1 MTTTRQSIIRGPG
14 TVKFNGIKFFDQ
26 SGIGAEIDSATQ
38 DIGSSISGKLD
49 TIKTD
54 QIGKISLTPVG
65 NLTKELLAVFFPEYF
80 QKPVIGQ
87 SIFGSEDK
95 ELVISSKAGT
105 QVKFAAAALTKCP
118 ELYLSPVK
126 TAFGPIEF
134 TALLPNGKLPD
145 DETAKLYTVTPAQ
158 YTDGEAPRNA
168 LSGFHYEATY
178 GSGEGAVVIPN
189 TLDGWTISIEP
200 QLNPVT
206 TDSQGTIDFTLAGI
220 NVTAKCT
227 PIGLSEAEILAMLPV
242 LRGRGRSTVEN
253 KDLAISSKGGL
264 SIVLKNAS
272 LVTGPLNWGS
282 TALRVGELGFTAHI
296 DATSG
301 TLFTVDCAAE
311 TTANANANA

>member
-1 MTTTRQSIIRGPG
+1 MPTTRQSIIRGPG

-126 TAFGPIEF
+126 TAFGSVEF

-145 DETAKLYTVTPAQ
+145 DETAKLYTVAPAK
-158 YTDGEAPRNA
+158 YTDGEAPRDA
-168 LSGFHYEATY
+168 LSGFHYEAVY
-178 GSGEGAVVIPN
+178 GSGENALKIAD
-189 TLDGWTISIEP
+189 TIDGWTVLIEP
-200 QLNPVT
+200 QLNAVT
-206 TDSQGTIDFTLAGI
+206 TDSQGTIDYTLAGI
-220 NVTAKCT
+220 NVSAKCT

-253 KDLAISSKGGL
+253 KDLSISSKGGL

-296 DATSG
+296 DASSG

-311 TTANANANA
+311 TTANANA

>member
-14 TVKFNGIKFFDQ
+14 TVKFNGIRFFDQ

>member
-126 TAFGPIEF
+126 TAFGSVEF

-145 DETAKLYTVTPAQ
+145 DETAKLYTVAPAQ

-168 LSGFHYEATY
+168 LSGFHYKATY

>member
-1 MTTTRQSIIRGPG
+1 MATTRQSIIRGPG
-14 TVKFNGIKFFDQ
+14 TVKLGSVKFFDQ

-38 DIGSSISGKLD
+38 DIQSSISGKLD

-65 NLTKELLAVFFPEYF
+65 NLTTELLDVFYPEYF
-80 QKPVIGQ
+80 KKPVLGQ
-87 SIFGSEDK
+87 SIFGADDT
-95 ELVISSKAGT
+95 ELIVSSKAGT

-158 YTDGEAPRNA
+158 YTDGEAPRDA

-178 GSGEGAVVIPN
+178 GSGEGAVVIPD

-227 PIGLSEAEILAMLPV
+227 PLGLSEAEVLSMLPV
-242 LRGRGRSTVEN
+242 LKGRGHSTITN
-253 KDLAISSKGGL
+253 KDLVISSEGGL
-264 SIVLKNAS
+264 IVTLKNAS

-296 DATSG
+296 DTASG
-301 TLFTVDCAAE
+301 VLFSVDLAAP
-311 TTANANANA
+311 NS

>member
-1 MTTTRQSIIRGPG
+1 MPTTRQSIIRGPG

-65 NLTKELLAVFFPEYF
+65 NLTKELLDVFYPEYF
-80 QKPVIGQ
+80 KKPVLGQ
-87 SIFGSEDK
+87 SIFGADDT
-95 ELVISSKAGT
+95 ELIVSSKAGT

-126 TAFGPIEF
+126 TAFGSIEF

-145 DETAKLYTVTPAQ
+145 EEGGRLYTVTPAQ

-168 LSGFHYEATY
+168 LSGFHYKATY
-178 GSGEGAVVIPN
+178 GSGDGAVVIPD
-189 TLDGWTISIEP
+189 TLDGWTVSIEP
-200 QLNPVT
+200 QLDAVT

-227 PIGLSEAEILAMLPV
+227 PLGLSEAEVLSMLPV
-242 LRGRGRSTVEN
+242 LKGRGHSTITN
-253 KDLAISSKGGL
+253 KDLVISSEGGL
-264 SIVLKNAS
+264 TVTLKNAS

-296 DATSG
+296 DTTSG
-301 TLFTVDCAAE
+301 VLFSVDLA
-311 TTANANANA
+311 TPNS

>member
-1 MTTTRQSIIRGPG
+1 MPTTRQSIIRGPG
-14 TVKFNGIKFFDQ
+14 TVKFNNIKFFDQ
-26 SGIGAEIDSATQ
+26 SGIGAEVDSVLQ
-38 DIGSSISGKLD
+38 DIGSSMSGKLD

-65 NLTKELLAVFFPEYF
+65 NLSKKLLSVFYPEYF

-126 TAFGPIEF
+126 TAFGSIEF

-145 DETAKLYTVTPAQ
+145 DETAKLYTVAAAQ
-158 YTDGEAPRNA
+158 YTDGEAPRDA
-168 LSGFHYEATY
+168 LSGFHYEAVY
-178 GSGEGAVVIPN
+178 GSGENAHKIAD
-189 TLDGWTISIEP
+189 TIDGWTVLIEP
-200 QLNPVT
+200 QLNAVT
-206 TDSQGTIDFTLAGI
+206 TDSQGTIDYTLAGI
-220 NVTAKCT
+220 NVSAKCT

-253 KDLAISSKGGL
+253 KDLTISSKGGL

-301 TLFTVDCAAE
+301 TLFTVNCAAE
-311 TTANANANA
+311 TTANANA

>member
-1 MTTTRQSIIRGPG
+1 MATTRQSIIRGPG
-14 TVKFNGIKFFDQ
+14 TVKLGSVKFFDQ

-126 TAFGPIEF
+126 TAFGSVEF

-145 DETAKLYTVTPAQ
+145 DETAKLYTVAPAK
-158 YTDGEAPRNA
+158 YTDGEAPRDA
-168 LSGFHYEATY
+168 LSGFHYEAVY
-178 GSGEGAVVIPN
+178 GSGEKALKIAD
-189 TLDGWTISIEP
+189 TIDGWTVLVEP
-200 QLNPVT
+200 QLNAVT
-206 TDSQGTIDFTLAGI
+206 TDSQGTIDYTLAGI
-220 NVTAKCT
+220 NVSAKCT

-253 KDLAISSKGGL
+253 KDLSISSKGGL

-272 LVTGPLNWGS
+272 LITGPLNWGS

-296 DATSG
+296 DASSG

-311 TTANANANA
+311 TTANANA

>member
-1 MTTTRQSIIRGPG
+1 MATTRQSIIRGPG
-14 TVKFNGIKFFDQ
+14 TVKFDSVKFFDQ
-26 SGIGAEIDSATQ
+26 SGIAAEVDSATQ
-38 DIGSSISGKLD
+38 DLGSSISGTLD

-65 NLTKELLAVFFPEYF
+65 NLSKELLAVFYPEWL

-168 LSGFHYEATY
+168 LSGFHYTAVY
-178 GSGEGAVVIPN
+178 GKENARLEIPD
-189 TLDGWTISIEP
+189 TRDGWTVSIEA
-200 QLNPVT
+200 QLEPVQ
-206 TDSQGTIDFTLAGI
+206 TDSQGTIDYTLQGV

-227 PIGLSEAEILAMLPV
+227 PLGLSEAEVLAMLPI
-242 LRGRGRSTVEN
+242 LRGRGRSTIEE
-253 KDLAISSKGGL
+253 KDLVISSQGGL
-264 SIVLKNAS
+264 TVVLKNAS

-282 TALRVGELGFTAHI
+282 SELRVGELGFTAHI
-296 DATSG
+296 DVESG
-301 TLFTVDCAAE
+301 ALFSVSLPE
-311 TTANANANA
+311 ANA

>member
-1 MTTTRQSIIRGPG
+1 MATTRQSIIRGPG

-118 ELYLSPVK
+118 ELYLSPVR
-126 TAFGPIEF
+126 TAFGSVEF

-145 DETAKLYTVTPAQ
+145 DETAKLYTVAPAK
-158 YTDGEAPRNA
+158 YTDGEAPRDA
-168 LSGFHYEATY
+168 LSGFHYEAVY
-178 GSGEGAVVIPN
+178 GSGEGALKIAD
-189 TLDGWTISIEP
+189 TIDGWTVLIEP

-206 TDSQGTIDFTLAGI
+206 TDSQGTIDYTLAGI
-220 NVTAKCT
+220 NVSAKCT

-296 DATSG
+296 DASSG
-301 TLFTVDCAAE
+301 TLFTVDCASE
-311 TTANANANA
+311 TTANANA